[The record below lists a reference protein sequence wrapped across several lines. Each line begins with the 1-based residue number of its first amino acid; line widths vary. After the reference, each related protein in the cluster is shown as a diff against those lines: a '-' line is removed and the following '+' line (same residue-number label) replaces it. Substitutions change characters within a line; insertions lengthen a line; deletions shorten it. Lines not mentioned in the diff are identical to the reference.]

1 VEERKMA
8 LPKKKHSQRMT
19 RTRRSANDKVTVPSA
34 AYCSY
39 CGETKVPHR
48 ICPHCGYYKNRQ
60 VVAVKEYQK

>member
-1 VEERKMA
+1 
-8 LPKKKHSQRMT
+8 
-19 RTRRSANDKVTVPSA
+19 VTVPSA